1 MSRAE
6 KLDRIAEEVVHI
18 GNKLTGTDKY
28 DFDNERERLESGAGR
43 AELLLDLSVDAHT
56 SHGKD
61 KDVDY
66 AERVM
71 KRIRAIDNER
81 EI

>member
-28 DFDNERERLESGAGR
+28 DFDSE
-43 AELLLDLSVDAHT
+43 ELLLDLSVDAHT